1 MPLTFK
7 HYNSVN
13 ELSATSVIYCQ
24 AMAMELM
31 WPYIKDHP
39 NPSVKGYLLWAKEQ
53 QDCLWAKEQQNCL
66 YQTKYEQVTIN
77 FYWSTY

>member
-53 QDCLWAKEQQNCL
+53 QNCL